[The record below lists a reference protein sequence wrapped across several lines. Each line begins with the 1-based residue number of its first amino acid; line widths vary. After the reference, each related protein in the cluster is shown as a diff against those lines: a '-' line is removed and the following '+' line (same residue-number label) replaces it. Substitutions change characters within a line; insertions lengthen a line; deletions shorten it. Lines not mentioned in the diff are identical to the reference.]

1 MVNTERTLNQ
11 KSSRLKENLEEFSLQ
26 RTNFLLV
33 FLFGS
38 FARGFGTDE
47 SDVDVAIMFKKVPDF
62 YELSDLQEELS
73 GHVGK
78 EVDIVIL
85 NTASPVLKMQ
95 VLRYGLMIKKDQRTY
110 NDFYVNTLNEYDDLK
125 YFRKE
130 IEDNILSGRIY
141 A

>member
-1 MVNTERTLNQ
+1 VLNKLN
-11 KSSRLKENLEEFSLQ
+11 KSIEEFSLQ
-26 RTNFLLV
+26 RTDFLLV

-38 FARGFGTDE
+38 FASGLTTE
-47 SDVDVAIMFKKVPDF
+47 ASDIDVAIMFKKVPDF
-62 YELSDLQEELS
+62 YELTDLQEQIS
-73 GHVGK
+73 SHVGK
-78 EVDIVIL
+78 EVDIAIL

-95 VLRYGLMIKKDQRTY
+95 VLKYGLPIKKDRRTY

-130 IEDNILSGRIY
+130 IEDNILRGRIY

>member
-130 IEDNILSGRIY
+130 IEDNILRGRIY

>member
-85 NTASPVLKMQ
+85 NTASPVLRMQ

-130 IEDNILSGRIY
+130 IEDNILRGRIY